1 MNRTDTGSPYQRKYP
16 GTCDI
21 DLTMLTAQRLAE
33 GDSPVDEAYEVPDE
47 FRLTEAELAELLDD
61 RAIDA
66 AEAIDAGHPAVWVL
80 ARGEEYSEA
89 SETRHYADRELA
101 RGDFAAFGAELL
113 DRWGAGSFHQ
123 ATVGADGSVY
133 LQVQCDYVRLDAQ
146 LLTTQS
152 WARVPDGP
160 SADIAWA
167 AIETARPALPR

>member
-47 FRLTEAELAELLDD
+47 FRLTEAELAELLDGGD
-61 RAIDA
+61 ITA
-66 AEAIDAGHPAVWVL
+66 AEAIDAGHPAVWV
-80 ARGEEYSEA
+80 
-89 SETRHYADRELA
+89 LA

-160 SADIAWA
+160 SVDIAWA